1 MNKKITLSN
10 LVKETI
16 LILQVFLCVFILF
29 TGVLIIKNNSKTQ
42 SLGYKIQENK
52 LSQNNLLKVQ
62 EEIQNKIL
70 KNKSI
75 NNLENKVQIIN
86 MKKNKNIE
94 FLEGRYVKLSKK

>member
-1 MNKKITLSN
+1 MNKKIKISN

>member
-16 LILQVFLCVFILF
+16 FYLQIFLCVFILF
-29 TGVLIIKNNSKTQ
+29 TGILIIKNNSQIQ

-52 LSQNNLLKVQ
+52 VAESNLLKVQ
-62 EEIQNKIL
+62 EEIQNNIL

-75 NNLENKVQIIN
+75 SNLKNKVQIIK
-86 MKKNKNIE
+86 MQKNNNIE
-94 FLEGRYVKLSKK
+94 FLEGRYEQLSKK

>member
-75 NNLENKVQIIN
+75 NNLKNKVQIIN